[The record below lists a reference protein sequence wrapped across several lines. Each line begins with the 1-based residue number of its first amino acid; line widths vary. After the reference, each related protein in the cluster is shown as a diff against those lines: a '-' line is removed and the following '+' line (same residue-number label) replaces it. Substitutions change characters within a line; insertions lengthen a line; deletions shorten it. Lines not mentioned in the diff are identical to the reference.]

1 MQVIKKSCH
10 TINLITQKENE
21 NDIRYVRGS
30 HSTCAVACCRVVTV
44 WFRIYGNRAA
54 AYKRAGHHRA
64 LLGEARGEGKAG
76 VYAVGCVIKQRMN
89 HKSFPST
96 ATGVCLQRSQFEYW
110 VQNKRAKWDDQ
121 NRANVLSLMK
131 TDKEIVRY
139 AKQVAIHINSLD
151 LSYTNNADHYC
162 HINEHNYWTK
172 GQTPVRV
179 IEKHKFYKLRK

>member
-1 MQVIKKSCH
+1 MK
-10 TINLITQKENE
+10 TILDMFEEVVALVPWLVAVWLLFGFASMATAQQLTKEQ
-21 NDIRYVRGS
+21 DIIAQ
-30 HSTCAVACCRVVTV
+30 T
-44 WFRIYGNRAA
+44 
-54 AYKRAGHHRA
+54 

-96 ATGVCLQRSQFEYW
+96 AMGVCLQRSQFEYW

-162 HINEHNYWTK
+162 HINENNYWTK